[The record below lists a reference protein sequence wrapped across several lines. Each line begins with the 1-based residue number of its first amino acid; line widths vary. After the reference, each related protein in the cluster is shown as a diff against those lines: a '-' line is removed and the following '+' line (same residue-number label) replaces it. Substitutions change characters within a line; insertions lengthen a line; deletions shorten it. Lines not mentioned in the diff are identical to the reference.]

1 MRYPIAPFRFRE
13 TLGPNLRVLHGMIHC
28 ADESLGLHGK
38 VKSLGHSSISV
49 SAEIFPYFL
58 SLDERIK
65 VRCLIFFPLTLTLS
79 RLGRLCRNDENAAFV
94 ILNEVKNLMDSIR
107 YTTQILRLPPQNDI
121 TTQSLGREDERQSC
135 NCAFI
140 DPYVSR

>member
-1 MRYPIAPFRFRE
+1 M
-13 TLGPNLRVLHGMIHC
+13 
-28 ADESLGLHGK
+28 
-38 VKSLGHSSISV
+38 
-49 SAEIFPYFL
+49 
-58 SLDERIK
+58 
-65 VRCLIFFPLTLTLS
+65 FFPLTLTLS